1 MKKLSQTKQFVRDAK
16 QMRRRGKDLEQLKAI
31 VGRLARDGS
40 LDAKHRDH
48 ALAGSWKNCRDC
60 HIEPDW
66 VLSYSTDPNNLQLE
80 RTGSHSN
87 LFQ

>member
-1 MKKLSQTKQFVRDAK
+1 MKKLSQTKQFVRDIK
-16 QMRRRGKDLEQLKAI
+16 QMRRRGKDLERLKAI

-48 ALAGSWKNCRDC
+48 APAGSWKNCRDC

-66 VLSYSTDPNNLQLE
+66 VFVYSMDANNLRLE
-80 RTGSHSN
+80 RTDSHSD